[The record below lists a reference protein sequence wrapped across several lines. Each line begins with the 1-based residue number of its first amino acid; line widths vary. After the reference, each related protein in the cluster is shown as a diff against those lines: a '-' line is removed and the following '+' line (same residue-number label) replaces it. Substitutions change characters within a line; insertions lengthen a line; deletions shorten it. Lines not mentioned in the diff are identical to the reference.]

1 MRIKMVKYLVS
12 TFLFIA
18 LLLNSYTANGQ
29 IEELLEREVPQF
41 RMTILPLG
49 EEGIIEIEVYFSHSR
64 LSNVEAS
71 FWMID
76 RGDNRLNEGVQKMI
90 APLQR
95 MNNREP
101 NIIRVEGLKHNNFYA
116 FGLDYRRIAPI
127 LNTKFTTTLLQE
139 GYQYQYI
146 SIANHYT
153 PTREDN
159 AVFPTGE
166 FSSKNIPECESPTLT
181 LEIEAQGYCQ
191 ENTMPAILIH
201 NARNQIWEFTIETR
215 TKNTDWRPLL
225 PEGKRQK
232 AEGAVTRI
240 EPLCLLNAGVH
251 SLRVL
256 AWGEGCKRPVTAEIQ
271 QPVVIGST
279 YAYTSTEKDTPIS
292 YELPKIAPT
301 PILPDT
307 CIVRGKAEI
316 IGNRL
321 VGSIELD
328 KYSLCGD
335 FSPYTMIRYVN
346 PSNRDLALEPIPL
359 ELGRPITFEFNL
371 DAKDLAR
378 TIHPVNVVTYI
389 RDHATKEDRIMS
401 AFWIRSDQPNS
412 KNNIIH
418 SEKDNDNEIVVH
430 TYPDRPINPPVD
442 LTARSPLTSSS
453 SKELENTINTPKSY
467 ENGEPTIE
475 EEMNAFNVVATDP
488 NCTPINDLRMVYD
501 LNRSNK
507 PLYISWINPRCCQE
521 NGCEYTVWSGRT
533 PDQLNLVIK
542 GFKPGA
548 VIKELLDPN
557 RTEDTYYEVVIKTQN
572 GNRKAAYLIGEG
584 AKYGI
589 EEILEIHDRYQPL
602 KSDSLKFI
610 KTDKGN
616 TNATPKSTLTPKNGN
631 SDAAFQWDNNNATHV
646 PMPPASTEVNYVQ
659 PKLPITKFQP
669 CKSQEQIQLVAKQHP
684 IQIGDKVTMQY
695 NYDRE
700 GYKYTLYFQPQHST
714 EWVLAPQTQELH
726 TKAQFTFQVDERHNG
741 DYKMLLYKMDKGW
754 GCLTPPLSESNSS
767 LIVR

>member
-1 MRIKMVKYLVS
+1 MVKYLVS
-12 TFLFIA
+12 TFIFIA
-18 LLLNSYTANGQ
+18 LLSNGYTAHAQ
-29 IEELLEREVPQF
+29 IEELLEREAPQF

-49 EEGIIEIEVYFSHSR
+49 EEGVVEIEVYFSHSR
-64 LSNVEAS
+64 LSNLEAS

-76 RGDNRLNEGVQKMI
+76 RDDNRLNEGVQKMI

-101 NIIRVEGLKHNNFYA
+101 NIIRLEGLKHNNFYA
-116 FGLDYRRIAPI
+116 FGLDYRRISPI
-127 LNTKFTTTLLQE
+127 LNTKFTTRLLQE

-146 SIANHYT
+146 SISNNYT
-153 PTREDN
+153 DTKEDN
-159 AVFPTGE
+159 AIFPNRA
-166 FSSKNIPECESPTLT
+166 FSSKNVPECEPSTLT
-181 LEIEAQGYCQ
+181 LQIEAQGYCQ
-191 ENTMPAILIH
+191 DNAMPAVLIS
-201 NARNQIWEFTIETR
+201 NARNQVWEFTIETR

-240 EPLCLLNAGVH
+240 EPLCLLNTGVH

-256 AWGEGCKRPVTAEIQ
+256 AWGEGCNRPVTAEIQ
-271 QPVVIGST
+271 QPIVIGSA
-279 YAYTSTEKDTPIS
+279 YAYTSTEKDTPTN
-292 YELPKIAPT
+292 YELPRIAPT
-301 PILPDT
+301 PTLPDT

-321 VGSIELD
+321 MGSVELD

-335 FSPYTMIRYVN
+335 FSPYTIIRYVN
-346 PSNRDLALEPIPL
+346 PNNRDLALEPIPL
-359 ELGRPITFEFNL
+359 ALGKPITFEFNL
-371 DAKDLAR
+371 EDKDLAR

-389 RDHATKEDRIMS
+389 RDHVTKEDRIMS
-401 AFWIRSDQPNS
+401 AFWIRSDQPKS
-412 KNNIIH
+412 KNSLIH
-418 SEKDNDNEIVVH
+418 SEQDDDNEVITR
-430 TYPDRPINPPVD
+430 TYPDRPINPPID
-442 LTARSPLTSSS
+442 LTARSPLTSSPS
-453 SKELENTINTPKSY
+453 TKLDHTANTPKSY
-467 ENGEPTIE
+467 ENSEPTIE

-521 NGCEYTVWSGRT
+521 DGCEYTVWSGKT

-557 RTEDTYYEVVIKTQN
+557 RTEDTYYEVVVKTKN
-572 GNRKAAYLIGEG
+572 GSRKAAYLIGEG

-589 EEILEIHDRYQPL
+589 EEILEIHDRYKPV

-610 KTDKGN
+610 KTNERTTN
-616 TNATPKSTLTPKNGN
+616 TTPKSTFTPKSGN
-631 SDAAFQWDNNNATHV
+631 SGATFKWDNNDGTSAHMESVTN
-646 PMPPASTEVNYVQ
+646 STNYVQ

-714 EWVLAPQTQELH
+714 EWVIAPQTQELH
-726 TKAQFTFQVDERHNG
+726 TKAQFSFQVDERHNG
-741 DYKMLLYKMDKGW
+741 DYKMLLYKVDKGW
-754 GCLTPPLSESNSS
+754 GCLTPPLSENDLS
-767 LIVR
+767 LIMR